1 MRSRA
6 NFSLLAASSLIALF
20 ATAAEA
26 TTTIDITYTGTAT
39 GFWEGNYSPFG
50 PTENGSGQSGS
61 IGPTN
66 FTISSDFTIP
76 NNADLPPPSGFM
88 ESAYF
93 IGATA
98 TFTSSVYST
107 TITNGI
113 GVLGGTNSDASS
125 AGSTSQSIN
134 VEPTTAHIPNASI
147 SLSTFAPN
155 IPGSIFSNFEIDSD
169 LSGSG
174 TAVFGYTDVNFGGGE
189 LGFDLT
195 PETISVSVMTTA
207 VPEPSTWAMLL
218 IGFAGIGLIG
228 NRLAKHSQRQEALS

>member
-1 MRSRA
+1 MRWRA
-6 NFSLLAASSLIALF
+6 IFSLLAASLSLALL
-20 ATAAEA
+20 AAPA
-26 TTTIDITYTGTAT
+26 KASTTIDITYTGTAT
-39 GFWEGNYSPFG
+39 GSWEGNYSPFG
-50 PTENGSGQSGS
+50 SPENQSEQSGS
-61 IGPTN
+61 ISQTN
-66 FTISSDFTIP
+66 FTISIDFTIP
-76 NNADLPPPSGFM
+76 DNAVLPPPSGFM

-155 IPGSIFSNFEIDSD
+155 IPGSIFSNFEIDSY

-207 VPEPSTWAMLL
+207 VPELSTWAMLL
-218 IGFAGIGLIG
+218 IGLFGLGFTAYRRKQSGAAI
-228 NRLAKHSQRQEALS
+228 AAA